1 MAAAA
6 VHCCPSRPEQ
16 REGLAGVVLEAKL
29 AGVPSV
35 VTPTG
40 SLPELVR
47 HGVDGWIAGD
57 CTVEALV
64 DGLRHFLVDEATRAA
79 AGEAARRSLDG
90 FSEARF
96 AANWARVFGIVTEPR
111 ARARAS

>member
-1 MAAAA
+1 

-47 HGVDGWIAGD
+47 HGVDGWVARAPTAD
-57 CTVEALV
+57 ALAE
-64 DGLRHFLVDEATRAA
+64 GLRHYLTDPQARDRAGAEARA
-79 AGEAARRSLDG
+79 SLDA

-96 AANWARVFGIVTEPR
+96 AEAWAHVFGITSGGTIE
-111 ARARAS
+111 AREAWAS